1 MLFVDVQAHAGELG
15 LQFSLG
21 LAAVVG
27 EEEEFLVFLLEP
39 GDKFLHAGQ
48 ETVAVVDHAVHVAD
62 EAFFGE

>member
-39 GDKFLHAGQ
+39 GDKFLHAG
-48 ETVAVVDHAVHVAD
+48 
-62 EAFFGE
+62 